1 MTMSDL
7 IIRHRSTMKFLFV
20 GALSLVMLVPL
31 SMVGSVVAERH
42 GMQDTA
48 ARIIAGRWGGPQTVG
63 GLVALRET
71 EAMSAGPRAV
81 HRQREWRAHAP
92 TELAIDARLTVEE
105 RYLGIY
111 RVPVYTGRLTIR
123 GVLGAELFDP
133 EQNPGGLTLWL
144 PLGDVR
150 SLREISALK
159 IGPLAIAARPLA
171 AHQAQLSG
179 LEFTI
184 PAADQQALNGQ
195 GPVEYQLELTLAG
208 SGSLCFLPLA
218 EISKVS
224 LVSDWPH
231 PEFIGQFLP
240 AEHEIGADTVQASW
254 RLLGLNRP
262 FGDEWAVDDLPF
274 EKLAVAAFGMRLDTP
289 VDIYQRS
296 ERSVKYGSLFI
307 ALTFVTLFLFEVTGG
322 RPLHPVPYLFTGAA
336 LAVFYLVLLALSE
349 HLPFA
354 AAFALAAALLA
365 GIVGPYIGA
374 LLGARSG
381 LLAALM
387 MLVTYTVLYLLV
399 SAQHLSLLLG
409 SLSLLL
415 AIAALMYLTR
425 RVDWYHHGGLKPA
438 PSERPEAPGQH
449 E

>member
-1 MTMSDL
+1 MMTPGL
-7 IIRHRSTMKFLFV
+7 IIRHRGTLKFLFV
-20 GALSLVMLVPL
+20 GALSLAMLIPL
-31 SMVGSVVAERH
+31 TMVRSVVAERH

-48 ARIIAGRWGGPQTVG
+48 ARVIAGRWGGPQTVG
-63 GLVALRET
+63 GLVALWEA
-71 EAMSAGPRAV
+71 EAMSEGPRAV
-81 HRQREWRAHAP
+81 RRLKEWRARAP
-92 TELAIDARLTVEE
+92 SELAIEARLTTEE

-111 RVPVYTGRLTIR
+111 RVPVYTGSLAIR
-123 GVLGAELFDP
+123 GKLGAELFDT
-133 EQNPGGLTLWL
+133 EKNPGGLTLWL
-144 PLGDVR
+144 PLSDVR
-150 SLREISALK
+150 GLREISALN
-159 IGPLAIAARPLA
+159 IGPLAIPARPLA
-171 AHQAQLSG
+171 ARPAQLSG
-179 LEFTI
+179 LQFTI
-184 PAADQQALNGQ
+184 SETDRRALRGQ
-195 GPVEYQLELTLAG
+195 NFVDYRLELTLAG

-218 EISKVS
+218 ETSTIS
-224 LVSDWPH
+224 LDSDWPH
-231 PEFIGQFLP
+231 PEFVGQFLP
-240 AEHEIGADTVQASW
+240 VEHEIGTDSVKASW

-262 FGDEWAVDDLPF
+262 FGEEWAPDELPF
-274 EKLAVAAFGMRLDTP
+274 EKLAATGFGVRLDTP

-322 RPLHPVPYLFTGAA
+322 KPLHPVPYMLTGAA

-354 AAFALAAALLA
+354 AAFALAAAFLA
-365 GIVGPYIGA
+365 GIVGPYTGA

-381 LLAALM
+381 MLAALM
-387 MLVTYTVLYLLV
+387 MLVTYTLLYLLV

-425 RVDWYHHGGLKPA
+425 GVDWYGYGGS
-438 PSERPEAPGQH
+438 PSEWPQAPGQH